1 MKLINPKPISEIQQE
16 KDLLAQKDELIAQLK
31 AENAHLKSRDS
42 LIQDDVTFILET
54 LANNGM
60 V

>member
-1 MKLINPKPISEIQQE
+1 MRIINPKPISEINQE

-42 LIQDDVTFILET
+42 LIHDDVTFILET

>member
-1 MKLINPKPISEIQQE
+1 MKLINPKPISEIRQE

-31 AENAHLKSRDS
+31 AENAYLKSRDS